1 MSDRHWNPLLG
12 KFEDFTP
19 VTTDNKTI
27 PYPTES
33 LTAPALARC
42 TKCGRLANELYT
54 NFVYP
59 EELLC
64 PECWRATQPV
74 TTFTVV
80 ESKEERCY
88 KKLKKWL
95 KKVMKGK
102 SPVGD
107 NALFWGYERTLDKM
121 KKLEKEERK

>member
-1 MSDRHWNPLLG
+1 MSNQDS
-12 KFEDFTP
+12 
-19 VTTDNKTI
+19 VT
-27 PYPTES
+27 
-33 LTAPALARC
+33 ALPDRC
-42 TKCGRLANELYT
+42 TRCGRLANELYM

-59 EELLC
+59 EESLC

-95 KKVMKGK
+95 K
-102 SPVGD
+102 D
-107 NALFWGYERTLDKM
+107 ERKKCNRSGSLGTYSATIHLILEKM
-121 KKLEKEERK
+121 RELEKEEIK